1 MCIPCKNK
9 TILYGNRGLVALT
22 DHIVTTSHLKNY
34 VIEKSN
40 YSLPNA
46 PSKSHHPYGI
56 NPEFRN
62 FTKEA
67 PLPIPNTSVADR
79 ALNQEALV
87 LSYCAEKNF
96 SFSRAGEMIDI
107 AKELSKDRKALNRT
121 QLSRTTAS
129 YKIKFGLCRYIEEK
143 LISNLQEAYFSLN
156 TDEATSDTLQKILT
170 ALVSSFLQGKE
181 RSRCSLSGF
190 IKHAICHN

>member
-1 MCIPCKNK
+1 M
-9 TILYGNRGLVALT
+9 YGNRGLVALT

-56 NPEFRN
+56 IPEFRN

-67 PLPIPNTSVADR
+67 PLPIPNISVADR

-87 LSYCAEKNF
+87 LSYCAEKNL
-96 SFSRAGEMIDI
+96 SFARAGEMIDI
-107 AKELSKDRKALNRT
+107 PKELSKDRKALNLT

-129 YKIKFGLCRYIEEK
+129 YKIKFELGRCIEEK
-143 LISNLQEAYFSLN
+143 LISYLHEIYFSLN
-156 TDEATSDTLQKILT
+156 IDEATSDT
-170 ALVSSFLQGKE
+170 F
-181 RSRCSLSGF
+181 
-190 IKHAICHN
+190 